1 MNKIYIEFEMSKA
14 SQALLKNINPIGG
27 YNMDR
32 AAAIQAL
39 SVENDEFKRIRD
51 KHKAFE
57 KELEEFG
64 QRRYLTTDEEFTI
77 KQIKK
82 NKLVLKD
89 RMEKIIETYVKN
101 N

>member
-1 MNKIYIEFEMSKA
+1 
-14 SQALLKNINPIGG
+14 
-27 YNMDR
+27 MDR

-39 SVENDEFKRIRD
+39 STENDEFRRIRD

-64 QRRYLTTDEEFTI
+64 QRRYLTSDEELAI

-82 NKLVLKD
+82 SKLVLKD
-89 RMEKIIETYVKN
+89 RMEKIIIAYVKSN
-101 N
+101 

>member
-1 MNKIYIEFEMSKA
+1 MSKA
-14 SQALLKNINPIGG
+14 SLASYKNINPMGG
-27 YNMDR
+27 YVMDR
-32 AAAIQAL
+32 VAAIQAL
-39 SVENDEFKRIRD
+39 SIENDEFKRIRD

-64 QRRYLTTDEEFTI
+64 QRRYLTSDEELAI

-89 RMEKIIETYVKN
+89 KMEKIIDIYVKN

>member
-1 MNKIYIEFEMSKA
+1 MSKA
-14 SQALLKNINPIGG
+14 FLASLKNINPMGG
-27 YNMDR
+27 YIMDR

-39 SVENDEFKRIRD
+39 STENDEFRRIRD

-64 QRRYLTTDEEFTI
+64 QRRYLTSDEELAI

-82 NKLVLKD
+82 SKLVLKD
-89 RMEKIIETYVKN
+89 RMEKIIIAYVKSN
-101 N
+101 